1 MPSRSR
7 NLLVST
13 GESSN
18 LSRPSFSLL
27 NYDCPPWFR
36 MDFRLSNREE
46 GRGTAARCPQQG
58 KRHGF
63 FALVKEGVARARVAT
78 CVLGCVKALNT
89 FGDTSY

>member
-1 MPSRSR
+1 MIAHHGFIWIS
-7 NLLVST
+7 
-13 GESSN
+13 G
-18 LSRPSFSLL
+18 
-27 NYDCPPWFR
+27 CQI
-36 MDFRLSNREE
+36 NREE